1 MPTLPDVRDRVLGI
15 VGLVLLAVGLAWAI
29 GGGAAEPVGVL
40 VVIGLGSVVA
50 DAAVWRFGERDLDVP
65 DEVTLPSAPWGLTV
79 GPAGALGL
87 TAAVILG
94 VPLLAIACAIALIA
108 ALPGLY
114 TRFPSSALPLRV
126 AGQAERVR
134 RFAGSHG
141 VASGESLV
149 GYVTPV
155 GEDGARLVV
164 VAPDRTW
171 ASLMVRQQ
179 DAELVA
185 HLARVELHD
194 RTSPEVGRDLAT
206 GQRYWATMNQS
217 W

>member
-1 MPTLPDVRDRVLGI
+1 M
-15 VGLVLLAVGLAWAI
+15 LAVALVWAI
-29 GGGAAEPVGVL
+29 GGGATEPVGAL
-40 VVIGLGSVVA
+40 VVIGLGSVLA
-50 DAAVWRFGERDLDVP
+50 DAVVWRFADRGLDVP
-65 DEVTLPSAPWGLTV
+65 DGVTLPSAPWGLIA

-87 TAAVILG
+87 ATAVILG
-94 VPLLAIACAIALIA
+94 APLLVMVCAVVLIA

-114 TRFPSSALPLRV
+114 RRFPAGAISLRV
-126 AGQAERVR
+126 VGHAERVR
-134 RFAGSHG
+134 RFAETHG
-141 VASGESLV
+141 VPRGESLA

-164 VAPDRTW
+164 VAPDKTW

-185 HLARVELHD
+185 QLARVELHD

>member
-1 MPTLPDVRDRVLGI
+1 M
-15 VGLVLLAVGLAWAI
+15 LAVALVWSI
-29 GGGAAEPVGVL
+29 GGGDAEPVGAL

-50 DAAVWRFGERDLDVP
+50 DATVWRFAERNLDVP
-65 DEVTLPSAPWGLTV
+65 DGMILPSPPWGLIA

-87 TAAVILG
+87 ATAAILG
-94 VPLLAIACAIALIA
+94 VPLLAIASGLALVA
-108 ALPGLY
+108 ALPGFY
-114 TRFPSSALPLRV
+114 ARFPAGALPLRV
-126 AGQAERVR
+126 VDHAERVR
-134 RFAGSHG
+134 RFAEAHG
-141 VASGESLV
+141 AARDGVLV

-155 GEDGARLVV
+155 GENGARLVV

-171 ASLMVRQQ
+171 ASLLVRQK
-179 DAELVA
+179 DAELIA
-185 HLARVELHD
+185 RLAKVKLHD